1 MNLLN
6 EALPSI
12 QGLIKNQK
20 ITIKTLKIENVRGFS
35 YVSADEVET
44 IAQIQPLTPFDI
56 EKITQGTL
64 DSKSFFNFWIFG
76 NLAKVLNSLNYTDCE
91 LVWGK
96 RVFSVFSKD
105 DWSQNGW
112 VKVIATEKNSLVEPE
127 PPQDEPSES
136 EGDEV
141 EGEPSDTESENQ
153 ESEGGVNV

>member
-1 MNLLN
+1 MRTMNLLN

-91 LVWGK
+91 IIWGK

-112 VKVIATEKNSLVEPE
+112 IKVIATEKNSLVEPE
-127 PPQDEPSES
+127 P

-141 EGEPSDTESENQ
+141 EGEPEPDTESENQ
-153 ESEGGVNV
+153 ENGMVNV